1 MRRLLTAL
9 VITGAA
15 LLVPAAPA
23 FAHNVLSDSNP
34 KAKSQVEA
42 GPGEVMLKF
51 DQEVQEGFNTVTV
64 TGPNGTRWE
73 GGAPK
78 VNGSVVTAPLLPL
91 GPAGEYTIGYRILS
105 ADGHPVTGAV
115 PFTLTKAGNGTPTT
129 MTFSPQAEGS
139 TNAQS
144 EGSSGTPVW
153 LWIVGAGVLLIA
165 GVAVALVLA
174 RPSQK
179 HGRP

>member
-1 MRRLLTAL
+1 MRRLLATL
-9 VITGAA
+9 VIAGAA
-15 LLVPAAPA
+15 LLGSAAPA

-34 KAKSQVEA
+34 KAKSEVEA
-42 GPGEVMLKF
+42 GPAEVMLKF
-51 DQEVQEGFNTVTV
+51 DQEVQDGFNTVTV

-73 GGAPK
+73 GGTPK
-78 VNGSVVTAPLLPL
+78 VNGAVVTAPLLPL

-129 MTFSPQAEGS
+129 NTLSPSAEGS
-139 TNAQS
+139 TNAQA
-144 EGSSGTPVW
+144 EDSSGTPVW
-153 LWIVGAGVLLIA
+153 LWIIGAAVLLIA

-174 RPSQK
+174 KPSK
-179 HGRP
+179 KA